1 MTEQVNL
8 EEVKLKLVEKLR
20 PSGWAD
26 KLKGFIQSS
35 DFDKVLETLYKLRDS
50 GKRFTPP
57 LKQVFRA
64 FEECPVKELKVIM
77 IGQDPYPHFGVAD
90 GLAFSC
96 SNTMKPQPS
105 LQKIFEAIDFC
116 LYNAEEPPTHNPD
129 LTRWAN
135 QGVLLLN
142 SALTCEID
150 KVGSHYGVWKDF
162 IAYTMD
168 ILNFTDSGL
177 IFVLMGKQ
185 AQELEGL
192 IGDHHYIIK
201 TTHPAYASYTKQRWD
216 CNNLFN
222 EINKIINGRNG
233 SEFEIKW

>member
-1 MTEQVNL
+1 MTEQINL
-8 EEVKLKLVEKLR
+8 EEIKLKLVERLK
-20 PSGWAD
+20 PSGWAN
-26 KLKGFIQSS
+26 KLRGFIQSS
-35 DFDKVLETLYKLRDS
+35 DFDKILETLYKMREE

-64 FEECPVKELKVIM
+64 FEECPANKLKVIM

-96 SNTMKPQPS
+96 KNTMKPQPS
-105 LQKIFEAIDFC
+105 LQKIFEAVNTT
-116 LYNAEEPPTHNPD
+116 LYYGEEFPDHDPD

-142 SALTCEID
+142 TALTCEID
-150 KVGSHYGVWKDF
+150 KVGSHYPLWKEF
-162 IAYTMD
+162 ITYAMD
-168 ILNFTDSGL
+168 IINFSDGGL

-185 AQELEGL
+185 AQELEAL

-201 TTHPAYASYTKQRWD
+201 TTHPAYASYTKQPWD
-216 CNNLFN
+216 CNDMFN
-222 EINKIINGRNG
+222 EINRIITGQNGPEFKIN
-233 SEFEIKW
+233 W